1 MIEGKIAQLEAEKA
15 EVKKRFTLLLLGL
28 LPRYDNCMSKWN
40 L

>member
-15 EVKKRFTLLLLGL
+15 EVEKRFPAPLLGY
-28 LPRYDNCMSKWN
+28 PGTTTMSKWN